1 MEDMEKYRVIAI
13 GTALLFLSVM
23 LSPGL
28 GFASEGSVDSASSA
42 APNVTWGPVSH
53 NLQMSISLP
62 KSTIKLGEPILV
74 NVKIEDLG
82 PPLIIARDGHASQ
95 YKAIFVSAQP
105 GASPAPKLQDY
116 PRSFDVWYQ
125 FWALYTGTT
134 YAATVDFTDMYD
146 IGIGTYKLTLESS
159 IFPTSMTAE
168 TPVRKTPITTLTSN
182 TVQLTVVK

>member
-74 NVKIEDLG
+74 NV
-82 PPLIIARDGHASQ
+82 
-95 YKAIFVSAQP
+95 
-105 GASPAPKLQDY
+105 
-116 PRSFDVWYQ
+116 WYQ